1 MIIDGVLRPLLSIE
15 TERTYTQRMAM
26 AKTIAMDRP
35 TPDGRQT
42 PVHYVRTKL
51 ITPVTTAPIFIAVSL
66 FGVIFFF
73 VIIFMSIFRMPTFV

>member
-42 PVHYVRTKL
+42 SGHFVRTKL
-51 ITPVTTAPIFIAVSL
+51 VTPVTKAPIFMAVSL
-66 FGVIFFF
+66 LGVILFF
-73 VIIFMSIFRMPTFV
+73 VIVFMPIFIMQPFV